1 MPATVLAAVVR
12 ASEEVTVDEP
22 TGFFGALASAA
33 DWFIGLFEAGGEV
46 FMGLVVGIIPT
57 LVVLLTAVN
66 ALIRLIGPEK
76 IDRLGAAAGRPGLQW
91 YPVRYLVL
99 PVLSVFFLT
108 NPMAYTMG
116 RFLPER
122 YKPAFYD
129 SAVSFVHPITG
140 IFPHANP
147 GELFVYLGIA
157 GGVAALYS
165 DLYATVGVRRMA
177 LKYDI
182 ELAGREFER
191 KPGPVGSAD
200 RRRLAPRA
208 RRQAGLARH
217 LRRRRLRRRLRRR
230 HQHRRFASTGSRPRT
245 SASPPATACSTSS
258 SVTRWAI
265 APSPPS
271 RRCTGPIVGIGLYF

>member
-1 MPATVLAAVVR
+1 MPFTPWLAGILLAATD
-12 ASEEVTVDEP
+12 TVDDP
-22 TGFFGALASAA
+22 KGFFGVLAHWAEG
-33 DWFIGLFEAGGEV
+33 FIGVFQKGGET
-46 FMGLVVGIIPT
+46 FTGLVTGIIPT

-76 IDRLGAAAGRPGLQW
+76 IDKLGEAAGRPGLQW

-129 SAVSFVHPITG
+129 SAVSYVHPITG

-157 GGVAALYS
+157 AGITTLGLNTSELAVRYLLVGMVVILIRGIVTELITARMLSRRAGAAEEVAA
-165 DLYATVGVRRMA
+165 
-177 LKYDI
+177 
-182 ELAGREFER
+182 
-191 KPGPVGSAD
+191 
-200 RRRLAPRA
+200 
-208 RRQAGLARH
+208 
-217 LRRRRLRRRLRRR
+217 
-230 HQHRRFASTGSRPRT
+230 
-245 SASPPATACSTSS
+245 
-258 SVTRWAI
+258 
-265 APSPPS
+265 
-271 RRCTGPIVGIGLYF
+271 